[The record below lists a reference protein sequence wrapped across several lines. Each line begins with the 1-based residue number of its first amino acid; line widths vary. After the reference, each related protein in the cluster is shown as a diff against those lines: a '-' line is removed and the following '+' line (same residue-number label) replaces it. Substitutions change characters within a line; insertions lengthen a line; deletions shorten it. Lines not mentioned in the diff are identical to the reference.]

1 MAALFLPRIRA
12 TLSTVDE
19 PKILKRI
26 MRLGVDIISGIEYMQ
41 QMGNAWPEIARLG
54 TSRLV
59 N

>member
-26 MRLGVDIISGIEYMQ
+26 MRLGVDNISGIKYGANEQCM
-41 QMGNAWPEIARLG
+41 A
-54 TSRLV
+54 
-59 N
+59 